1 MTLEEIA
8 EEIKLQNQIIKNS
21 SDRLKVLFILREIE
35 REKNNGQLNI
45 DDILG
50 EV

>member
-1 MTLEEIA
+1 MTLEEINT
-8 EEIKLQNQIIKNS
+8 EIKLQNQIIKNS
-21 SDRLKVLFILREIE
+21 NDRLKVLFILREIE